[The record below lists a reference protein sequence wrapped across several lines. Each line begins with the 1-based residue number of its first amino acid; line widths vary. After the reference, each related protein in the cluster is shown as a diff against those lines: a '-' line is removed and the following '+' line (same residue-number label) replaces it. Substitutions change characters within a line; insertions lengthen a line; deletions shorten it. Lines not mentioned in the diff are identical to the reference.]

1 MYEPSSRTYN
11 PSLKAGI
18 KTIGKT
24 KFKMNLSDLL
34 DFQIHWSIQLWT
46 GKETLPMSTSLL

>member
-46 GKETLPMSTSLL
+46 EKETLPMSTSLL

>member
-18 KTIGKT
+18 KTVGKT
-24 KFKMNLSDLL
+24 KFKTNLSDLL

-46 GKETLPMSTSLL
+46 EKETLPMSTSLL